1 MRMTDFQ
8 EGWAVVGND
17 GRRLGK
23 VKAVG
28 HSYILTARSGFASD
42 LYVPV
47 SAIANVEHDTI
58 HLNLTQRDACRWDG
72 SSRQGTTRPTP
83 TRRVTFIGTSDASGG
98 RLAPQADRRSPSA
111 RASSSSSRMSELTGL
126 KMNSSLPAAS

>member
-8 EGWAVVGND
+8 EGWVVVGND

-47 SAIANVEHDTI
+47 SSIANVEHDTI
-58 HLNLTQRDACRWDG
+58 HLNLTQRDALQMGWEQPPRDDE
-72 SSRQGTTRPTP
+72 TDANPE
-83 TRRVTFIGTSDASGG
+83 SDLH
-98 RLAPQADRRSPSA
+98 RHI
-111 RASSSSSRMSELTGL
+111 
-126 KMNSSLPAAS
+126 